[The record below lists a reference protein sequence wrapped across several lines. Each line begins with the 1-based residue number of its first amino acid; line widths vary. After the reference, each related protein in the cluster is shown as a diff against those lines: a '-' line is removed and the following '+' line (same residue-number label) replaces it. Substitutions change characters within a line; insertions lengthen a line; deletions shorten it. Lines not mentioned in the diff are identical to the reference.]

1 MTDITTEVQIHP
13 TAIVHPDAELGAGCS
28 IGPYTIVEPNVT
40 IGAGTQVA
48 SSAMIGAHTRI
59 GAECRI
65 YHGAVVGSIPQDM
78 KFIGEQSIL
87 EIGDRTSIREFA
99 TLNRGTSAL
108 GKTVIGSDTLVMA
121 YVHVAHDCV
130 VGNRVILAN
139 GTQLGGHVEIEDFAI
154 SGGLVAV
161 HQFVRIGRHAFI
173 SGGSKVTKDLCPYVK
188 YGREPLKP
196 VSLNTIGLKRCGFT
210 DEAIR
215 TLKQAYRLLFRS
227 SHNITQA
234 VKEVTEE
241 VEQTDEVKRLLAF
254 IQESARRSKQ
264 YGRGLTS

>member
-78 KFIGEQSIL
+78 KFIGEQSLL

-234 VKEVTEE
+234 VKEVTEA

>member
-13 TAIVHPDAELGAGCS
+13 TAIVHPDAELGVGCS
-28 IGPYTIVEPNVT
+28 IGPYTIVEPNVS

-48 SSAMIGAHTRI
+48 SSALIGAHTRI

-65 YHGAVVGSIPQDM
+65 YHGAVVGSIPQDQ
-78 KFIGEQSIL
+78 KFIGEQSTL

-161 HQFVRIGRHAFI
+161 HQFVRIGRHSFI
-173 SGGSKVTKDLCPYVK
+173 SGGSKVSKDICPYIK

-196 VSLNTIGLKRCGFT
+196 VSLNTIGLKRCGFPE
-210 DEAIR
+210 EALR
-215 TLKQAYRLLFRS
+215 TLKQAYRLLYRS
-227 SHNITQA
+227 SLNITQA
-234 VKEVTEE
+234 VKAVTEE
-241 VEQTDEVKRLLAF
+241 VEQTDEVKRVLAF
-254 IQESARRSKQ
+254 IQESAQRSKR

>member
-1 MTDITTEVQIHP
+1 MTDITAEVRIHP

-28 IGPYTIVEPNVT
+28 IGPFTIVEPNVT
-40 IGAGTQVA
+40 IGAGTEFA
-48 SSAMIGAHTRI
+48 SSALIGAHTRI

-65 YHGAVVGSIPQDM
+65 YHGAVVGSIPQDQ

-87 EIGDRTSIREFA
+87 EIGDRTSIREFT

-130 VGNRVILAN
+130 IGNRVILAN

-154 SGGLVAV
+154 TGGLVAV
-161 HQFVRIGRHAFI
+161 HQFVRIGRNAFI
-173 SGGSKVTKDLCPYVK
+173 SGGGMVTKDICPYFK
-188 YGREPLKP
+188 YGHDPLKP
-196 VSLNTIGLKRCGFT
+196 VSLNTIGLKRCGFSE
-210 DEAIR
+210 EAIR
-215 TLKQAYRLLFRS
+215 TLKQAYRLLHRS
-227 SHNITQA
+227 SFNISQA
-234 VKEVTEE
+234 VKAVTAELE
-241 VEQTDEVKRLLAF
+241 HTDEVEYLLAF
-254 IQESARRSKQ
+254 IEESARRSKK

>member
-28 IGPYTIVEPNVT
+28 IGPYTIVEPNVS

-48 SSAMIGAHTRI
+48 SSALIGAHTRI

-65 YHGAVVGSIPQDM
+65 YHGAVVGSIPQDQ
-78 KFIGEQSIL
+78 KFIGEQSTL

-161 HQFVRIGRHAFI
+161 HQFVHIGRHAFI
-173 SGGSKVTKDLCPYVK
+173 SGGSKVTKDICPYIK

-227 SHNITQA
+227 SHNISQA
-234 VKEVTEE
+234 VKAVTEE
-241 VEQTDEVKRLLAF
+241 VEQSDEVKRLLTF
-254 IQESARRSKQ
+254 IQESARRSKR

>member
-1 MTDITTEVQIHP
+1 MTEVTAEVQIHP
-13 TAIVHPDAELGAGCS
+13 TAIVHPDAELGPGCS

-40 IGAGTQVA
+40 IGADTQIA
-48 SSAMIGAHTRI
+48 SGAMIGAHTRI
-59 GAECRI
+59 GADCRI
-65 YHGAVVGSIPQDM
+65 YHGAVVGSIPQDQ
-78 KFIGEQSIL
+78 KFIGEQSTL

-108 GKTVIGSDTLVMA
+108 GKTVIGSDTLIMA

-130 VGNRVILAN
+130 IGNRVILAN

-154 SGGLVAV
+154 TGGLVAV

-173 SGGSKVTKDLCPYVK
+173 SGGGKAKKDIAPYVK

-210 DEAIR
+210 DETLR
-215 TLKQAYRLLFRS
+215 TMKQAFRLLYRS
-227 SHNITQA
+227 SRNVSQA
-234 VKEVTEE
+234 VEAVTAE
-241 VEQTDEVKRLLAF
+241 VEQTDEVGYLLAF
-254 IQESARRSKQ
+254 IRESVQRSKRH
-264 YGRGLTS
+264 GRGLT

>member
-1 MTDITTEVQIHP
+1 MTDITAEVRIHP

-40 IGAGTQVA
+40 IGAGTEIA
-48 SSAMIGAHTRI
+48 SSALIGAHTRI

-65 YHGAVVGSIPQDM
+65 YHGAVVGSIPQDQ

-87 EIGDRTSIREFA
+87 EIGDRTSIREFT

-130 VGNRVILAN
+130 IGNRVILAN

-154 SGGLVAV
+154 TGGLVAV
-161 HQFVRIGRHAFI
+161 HQFVRIGRNAFI
-173 SGGSKVTKDLCPYVK
+173 SGGGMVTKDICPYFK
-188 YGREPLKP
+188 YGHDPLKP
-196 VSLNTIGLKRCGFT
+196 VSLNTIGLKRCGFSE
-210 DEAIR
+210 EAIR
-215 TLKQAYRLLFRS
+215 TLKLAYRLLHRS
-227 SHNITQA
+227 SLNISQA
-234 VKEVTEE
+234 VKAVTAELEHTEE
-241 VEQTDEVKRLLAF
+241 VEYLLAF
-254 IQESARRSKQ
+254 IEESARRSKK

>member
-13 TAIVHPDAELGAGCS
+13 TAIVHPDAELGAGCG

>member
-1 MTDITTEVQIHP
+1 MTDITAEVQIHP

-65 YHGAVVGSIPQDM
+65 YHGAVVGSIPQDQ

-139 GTQLGGHVEIEDFAI
+139 GTQLGGHVEIDDFAI
-154 SGGLVAV
+154 AGGLVAV
-161 HQFVRIGRHAFI
+161 HQFVHIGRHSFI
-173 SGGSKVTKDLCPYVK
+173 SGGSKVTKDICPYIK

-196 VSLNTIGLKRCGFT
+196 VSLNTVGLKRCGFT
-210 DEAIR
+210 DETLK
-215 TLKQAYRLLFRS
+215 TLKQTYRLLFRS
-227 SHNITQA
+227 SHNVTEA
-234 VKEVTEE
+234 VKVAMKE

-254 IQESARRSKQ
+254 IQESAQRSRKH
-264 YGRGLTS
+264 GRGLTS

>member
-28 IGPYTIVEPNVT
+28 IGPYTIVEPNVS

-48 SSAMIGAHTRI
+48 SSALIGAHTRI

-65 YHGAVVGSIPQDM
+65 YHGAVVGSIPQDQ
-78 KFIGEQSIL
+78 KFIGEQSTL

-161 HQFVRIGRHAFI
+161 HQFVHIGRHAFI
-173 SGGSKVTKDLCPYVK
+173 SGGSKVTKDICPYIK

-210 DEAIR
+210 DEAVR

-227 SHNITQA
+227 SLNITQA
-234 VKEVTEE
+234 VKAVTEE
-241 VEQTDEVKRLLAF
+241 VEQTDEVERLLAF
-254 IQESARRSKQ
+254 IQESARRSKR

>member
-1 MTDITTEVQIHP
+1 MTDIATEVQIHP
-13 TAIVHPDAELGAGCS
+13 TAIVHPDAELGPGCS
-28 IGPYTIVEPNVT
+28 IGPYTIVEPNVS

-48 SSAMIGAHTRI
+48 SSALIGAHTRI

-65 YHGAVVGSIPQDM
+65 YHGAVVGSIPQDQ
-78 KFIGEQSIL
+78 KFIGEQSTL

-130 VGNRVILAN
+130 IGNRVILAN

-161 HQFVRIGRHAFI
+161 HQFVRIGRNAFI
-173 SGGSKVTKDLCPYVK
+173 SGGGKVSKDICPFVK
-188 YGREPLKP
+188 YGREPLRP
-196 VSLNTIGLKRCGFT
+196 VSLNTIGLKRCGFS
-210 DEAIR
+210 DEALR
-215 TLKQAYRLLFRS
+215 TLKQAYRLLYRS
-227 SHNITQA
+227 SLNITQA
-234 VKEVTEE
+234 VKAVTEE
-241 VEQTDEVKRLLAF
+241 IEQTDEVKYLLAF
-254 IQESARRSKQ
+254 IQGSAQRSQ
-264 YGRGLTS
+264 RYGRGLTS

>member
-1 MTDITTEVQIHP
+1 MTDTTTEVQIHP

-40 IGAGTQVA
+40 IGAGTQIA
-48 SSAMIGAHTRI
+48 SSALIGAHTRI

-65 YHGAVVGSIPQDM
+65 YHGAVVGSIPQDQ
-78 KFIGEQSIL
+78 KFIGEQSTL
-87 EIGDRTSIREFA
+87 EIGDRTSIREFT

-130 VGNRVILAN
+130 IGNRVILAN

-154 SGGLVAV
+154 TGGLVAV
-161 HQFVRIGRHAFI
+161 HQFVRIGRNAFI
-173 SGGSKVTKDLCPYVK
+173 SGGGMVTKDICPYVK
-188 YGREPLKP
+188 YGHDPLKP
-196 VSLNTIGLKRCGFT
+196 VSLNTIGLKRCGFSE
-210 DEAIR
+210 EAIR
-215 TLKQAYRLLFRS
+215 TLKRAYRLLHRS
-227 SHNITQA
+227 SLNISQA
-234 VKEVTEE
+234 VIAVTAE
-241 VEQTDEVKRLLAF
+241 VEQTDEVKYLLAF
-254 IQESARRSKQ
+254 IEESAQRSKR